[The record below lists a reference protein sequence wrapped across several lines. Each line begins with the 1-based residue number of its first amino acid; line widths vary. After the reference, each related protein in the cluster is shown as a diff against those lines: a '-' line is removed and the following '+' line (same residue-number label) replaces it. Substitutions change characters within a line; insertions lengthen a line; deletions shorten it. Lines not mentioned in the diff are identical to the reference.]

1 MTSENQQQQQL
12 QQQQQQQQG
21 QQNGHASPE
30 IHLRGAEQQQQ
41 QQPRPEGEDDARRES
56 LADDS
61 HEMDHVQDAISK
73 AEDPKELDGLM
84 EVGRN
89 GTVIENTLMRTR
101 TLEGKNGASSKH
113 FRRSGRG

>member
-12 QQQQQQQQG
+12 QQQQG
-21 QQNGHASPE
+21 LQNGHASPE
-30 IHLRGAEQQQQ
+30 IHLRGAKQQQQQQQ
-41 QQPRPEGEDDARRES
+41 QQPRPEGEDHAHRES

-84 EVGRN
+84 EVG
-89 GTVIENTLMRTR
+89 TVQ
-101 TLEGKNGASSKH
+101 
-113 FRRSGRG
+113 